1 MSHDTD
7 FFQFAAVVLKSKG
20 HWILPVSFRMWFGT
34 DGKVAS
40 PNHQIGWH
48 PIFNEYAEIC
58 AGVAD
63 GQYAQDA
70 GVSFF
75 EHILVCTNSMAE
87 ATVQTLPVRNC
98 VVCSIAM
105 CISVY

>member
-1 MSHDTD
+1 MPVLVSGFCIAISDNTRYFD
-7 FFQFAAVVLKSKG
+7 MNSAVLAKIEK
-20 HWILPVSFRMWFGT
+20 
-34 DGKVAS
+34 
-40 PNHQIGWH
+40 NHC
-48 PIFNEYAEIC
+48 N
-58 AGVAD
+58 AGIAD

-98 VVCSIAM
+98 VVCSIAYPLFSFP
-105 CISVY
+105 IFKTG